1 MPDPNPTG
9 LYLELIK
16 KCLIRSIFPDEYRP
30 LLQPGSGKS
39 KWQLARHAYLGGFL
53 ARLNF
58 GLYRRAKV
66 DPVKRSEGRDWP
78 AEADTMI
85 GLKRLD
91 HLQACI
97 TDVLANGVPGDLIE
111 TGAWR
116 GGSGIFMCAVLEA
129 FGEAERLVWVADSF
143 AGLPKPD
150 GRYQQDHGDAHWRFH
165 SVLAIPLEVVKANF
179 ARYGLLTE
187 RVRFLEGWFKDTLPA
202 APIEHLAI
210 MRLDGDMYSSTIDVL
225 ENLYPRLSPGGYAI
239 IDDYGAVPACKQA
252 VEDYRARNG
261 IVEPIQTIDWTG
273 VYWRKGRAAE
283 PG

>member
-1 MPDPNPTG
+1 MPALSPAE
-9 LYLELIK
+9 LYLDLLK

-30 LLQPGSGKS
+30 LLQPGSGQS
-39 KWQLARHAYLGGFL
+39 KWQLARHAYLGSLL

-58 GLYRRAKV
+58 GLYRKSKV

-78 AEADTMI
+78 PEAETMI

-91 HLQACI
+91 QLQACI
-97 TDVLANGVPGDLIE
+97 TDVLASGVPGDLIE
-111 TGAWR
+111 TGVWR
-116 GGSGIFMCAVLEA
+116 GGSAILMCAVLNA
-129 FGEAERLVWVADSF
+129 YGETGRMVWVADSF

-150 GRYQQDHGDAHWRFH
+150 GRYQQDRGDVHWRFH
-165 SVLAIPLEVVKANF
+165 SVLAVPVEVVKANF

-202 APIEHLAI
+202 APIARLAI
-210 MRLDGDMYSSTIDVL
+210 LRVDGDMYSSTMDVL

-239 IDDYGAVPACKQA
+239 IDDYGAVPACRQA

-261 IVEPIQTIDWTG
+261 IAEPIQRIDWTG
-273 VYWRKGRAAE
+273 VFWRKEG
-283 PG
+283 